1 MVAGR
6 SNING
11 VWGAYFEKLLNPNNQ
26 PTQSIPVDTLGTV
39 LGSGKTS
46 EASQSLLNTE
56 IEEEEVSMALNQIKI
71 GKAAGNDRMIAEM
84 LRHPRR
90 LKVIITLFKKCFQL
104 KRIPTQWHVGIIVP
118 ISKQGAKDQMDP
130 SQYGGI
136 TLLSVIYKA
145 FCRILGSRLV
155 GIIESEKLLSDEQ
168 NGFRKG
174 RGCIDHV
181 LALNLLNAIR
191 MKAKET
197 YSTSQK

>member
-1 MVAGR
+1 MSKSHSNTIQEVLPAEKNTNSVA
-6 SNING
+6 
-11 VWGAYFEKLLNPNNQ
+11 
-26 PTQSIPVDTLGTV
+26 
-39 LGSGKTS
+39 
-46 EASQSLLNTE
+46 
-56 IEEEEVSMALNQIKI
+56 
-71 GKAAGNDRMIAEM
+71 
-84 LRHPRR
+84 
-90 LKVIITLFKKCFQL
+90 C
-104 KRIPTQWHVGIIVP
+104 WHNRP

-136 TLLSVIYKA
+136 TLLSVMYKA